1 MDSTMRLRPALA
13 LVLAASWLG
22 CRGTVPEMYG
32 PATMGFSAVLVKG
45 RIILPEGETRYGA
58 MWLNLES
65 ANEHYRIELR
75 PGETTLH
82 RIEPD
87 IYRMHPTRNSFGF
100 AQPDLRVKVAGR
112 TYRVPFPRDILRKD
126 PIEVKPTK
134 VVALGVL
141 EARLLPIQRGRAP
154 RVEVRLDDSNEAR
167 RELIE
172 EMIGRM
178 MDSKATVE
186 VRDSA
191 VSWTRALEQALVLVQ
206 GEAEKRRTYKAP
218 R

>member
-1 MDSTMRLRPALA
+1 MAPNMRPRPVIAVL
-13 LVLAASWLG
+13 LAAAWLG
-22 CRGTVPEMYG
+22 CRGTAPDTYG
-32 PATMGFSAVLVKG
+32 PSTMGFSAVLIKG

-58 MWLNLES
+58 MWFNLES
-65 ANEHYRIELR
+65 GNERYRVPIK

-87 IYRMHPTRNSFGF
+87 VYRMHPTRNSFGF
-100 AQPDLRVKVAGR
+100 VQSDLRVQIAGR

-126 PIEVKPTK
+126 PVEVKPTK

-154 RVEVRLDDSNEAR
+154 RVELRLDDSNEAR

-172 EMIGRM
+172 EMVGRM
-178 MDSKATVE
+178 MDARAPNE

-206 GEAEKRRTYKAP
+206 GEAESRRTYTAP
-218 R
+218 K